1 MKKLMQLVLMLI
13 FIYPLFATTL
23 SENEIKYAIDTVK
36 DASFVASNYFISSI
50 KPENPS
56 LILRIPKKSGIS
68 DAIVF
73 DNCDMSSLLPYFP
86 SVELDS
92 HNMIQNLKEPLSP
105 YLRDSLLE
113 HDWKE
118 NESVIVGAIAI
129 AFKDD
134 YSISQ
139 IVSNLIDG
147 IYPRMGLVTDITIFG
162 SLYSEKINIKGVF
175 ILEEKHDS
183 LEIVPLQIT
192 LNGEDFDVYS
202 L

>member
-13 FIYPLFATTL
+13 FLYPLLATTL

-50 KPENPS
+50 KPDNPS
-56 LILRIPKKSGIS
+56 LILRTPKNSGIS

-73 DNCDMSSLLPYFP
+73 ENCDMSSLLSFFP

-92 HNMIQNLKEPLSP
+92 HNMIKNLKEPLSP
-105 YLRDSLLE
+105 FVRDSLIKNN
-113 HDWKE
+113 WKE
-118 NESVIVGAIAI
+118 NESVINGAIAI

-147 IYPRMGLVTDITIFG
+147 IYPRMGLVTDITISG
-162 SLYSEKINIKGVF
+162 LLYSEKINIKGVF
-175 ILEEKHDS
+175 ILEGDDDS
-183 LEIVPLQIT
+183 LDIIPLQIT
-192 LNGEDFDVYS
+192 LNGDDFDFYS